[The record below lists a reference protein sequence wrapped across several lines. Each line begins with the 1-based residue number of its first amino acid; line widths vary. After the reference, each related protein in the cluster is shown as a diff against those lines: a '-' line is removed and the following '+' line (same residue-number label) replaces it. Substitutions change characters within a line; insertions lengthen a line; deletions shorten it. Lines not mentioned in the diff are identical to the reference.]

1 MKKSFFKRKLKF
13 SCYKIIFLFTVL
25 IVSFTSLT
33 AVGKCATALEY
44 AHNRSSIASSNVNP
58 FSLAAADA
66 SSAIRLDN

>member
-1 MKKSFFKRKLKF
+1 MNQ
-13 SCYKIIFLFTVL
+13 IFIAL

-33 AVGKCATALEY
+33 AVGKWATALEY
-44 AHNRSSIASSNVNP
+44 AHNLSSTASSNVNP